1 MPPRYD
7 PGMTPLAP
15 RVLHILCTA
24 FLIVAFLASSIGGYA
39 IANGSGEGG
48 ADIGAGALMFFG
60 ALAGVVGIGLGIA
73 ALVSGLV
80 AARRSAA

>member
-1 MPPRYD
+1 
-7 PGMTPLAP
+7 MTPIAP

-24 FLIVAFLASSIGGYA
+24 FLVVAFLASFVGGYA
-39 IANGSGEGG
+39 NANDSGEGG

-60 ALAGVVGIGLGIA
+60 ALAGAVGIGLGVA
-73 ALVSGLV
+73 ALVSGLA

>member
-1 MPPRYD
+1 
-7 PGMTPLAP
+7 MTPIAP

-24 FLIVAFLASSIGGYA
+24 FLVVAFLASFVGGYA
-39 IANGSGEGG
+39 NANDSGEGG

-73 ALVSGLV
+73 ALVSGLA
-80 AARRSAA
+80 AARRRAA

>member
-1 MPPRYD
+1 
-7 PGMTPLAP
+7 MTPLAP

-24 FLIVAFLASSIGGYA
+24 FLVVAFLASFVGGYVN
-39 IANGSGEGG
+39 ANDSGEGG
-48 ADIGAGALMFFG
+48 ANIGAGALMFFG

-73 ALVSGLV
+73 ALVSGLA